1 MSYYYSVPAA
11 ARRRRCSRREESG
24 EKAGGV
30 LARGQQHGVEGGLPG
45 QAHPLVQAE
54 AQLLALLPPHHQPR
68 NGHPGLVVAAATAAA
83 AAIARQLGK
92 SQT

>member
-1 MSYYYSVPAA
+1 MSYHSVPAAA
-11 ARRRRCSRREESG
+11 ARRRRCFRREESG

-30 LARGQQHGVEGGLPG
+30 RPGGQQHGVEGGLPG

-54 AQLLALLPPHHQPR
+54 AQLLALLPTNHQPR
-68 NGHPGLVVAAATAAA
+68 HRHPGLVVAAATAAA